1 MIENIK
7 NRLSQIKL
15 TEIFDTFTKS
25 KDIPTKPLVDNSKV
39 LIEILDKISDK
50 EYKILVD
57 GKLFISD
64 LPDNFKKGDILLSKI
79 LKSNPLTLS
88 LVNLLEFSEIND
100 KQKISILLQ
109 YLKIP
114 ITETSLSLLKSF
126 IKNKT
131 PILKEKFERL
141 LKMILDSGL
150 IFDEEQLDILV
161 KLFVLGAG
169 NKFKFNYDTLKLFSE
184 KEDQLYANL
193 LNDIIK
199 LNSISKNDVIKRFIN
214 EFLIINL
221 DEKNNSLALFDKIKL
236 VLIIDELMK
245 EKSLSEYY
253 DYLNASKFTLLKI
266 VLRNRYLKYISRK
279 QDFMIVR
286 SGKNLNLIKYHYEAV
301 NPEKLQGVDRVIIY
315 FKTKLLGRIDADLLL
330 NFDRLFIKFIS
341 NEQTLEKIDKNRVV
355 FEQKLNKKYRLDTK
369 ITLYNPVLFNE

>member
-25 KDIPTKPLVDNSKV
+25 KGIPTKPLIDNSKV

-50 EYKILVD
+50 EYKILVN

-109 YLKIP
+109 NLKIP

-150 IFDEEQLDILV
+150 IFDEEQLDIIV

-253 DYLNASKFTLLKI
+253 DYLNALKFTLLKI

-286 SGKNLNLIKYHYEAV
+286 CGKNLNLIKYHYEAV